1 MCARVCV
8 WGDKKWTLGHTH
20 ALSIMCS
27 RLGCWAGHKVNA
39 ANGLSV
45 NGVIKTGLQE
55 DKSNVYNVHRVRW
68 KWDHLYTCTAT
79 VIVLCICSNL
89 MLL

>member
-1 MCARVCV
+1 M
-8 WGDKKWTLGHTH
+8 DTH

-27 RLGCWAGHKVNA
+27 QLGCLAGHKVNA

-55 DKSNVYNVHRVRW
+55 DKSNVYNVHKLGW
-68 KWDHLYTCTAT
+68 KCDYLYMCTVT
-79 VIVLCICSNL
+79 VTVLCSSSCSVL
-89 MLL
+89 QYLCT